1 MPESTTIPASEMSP
15 DAIRTATNT
24 MWESIQDYTEE
35 GVFEYGL
42 TRSEVS
48 WCETHQTF
56 EFMFSVNGN
65 ACGYADITSAD
76 DLFYHLIAVI
86 YTDTMVHALA
96 DKMVQSDLGR
106 ALASV
111 SRAQRNNYN

>member
-1 MPESTTIPASEMSP
+1 MPESTTILASEMSP
-15 DAIRTATNT
+15 DAIRIAADA
-24 MWESIQDYTEE
+24 MWETIQNHSQE
-35 GVFEYGL
+35 GVFEYGM

-56 EFMFSVNGN
+56 EFGFSVNGDM
-65 ACGYADITSAD
+65 CGYADITSAD
-76 DLFYHLIAVI
+76 ELFYHLIAVI

-96 DKMVQSDLGR
+96 EKMLQSDLGR

-111 SRAQRNNYN
+111 SRAQRINYN